1 MNLSNLIINALLKEA
16 QAKEAKAIVIL
27 QNYFDN
33 SAGIGEHPDIVE
45 ECSKQ
50 LKELADAREAIKLL
64 NQLTQTT
71 VNTTQAGENTD
82 GQ

>member
-1 MNLSNLIINALLKEA
+1 MNISNLIIDALLKEA
-16 QAKEAKAIVIL
+16 QAKEAKSLAIL
-27 QNYFDN
+27 QNYFAN

-50 LKELADAREAIKLL
+50 LKDLAEAREAISILRD
-64 NQLTQTT
+64 LTQ
-71 VNTTQAGENTD
+71 QGETPD

>member
-1 MNLSNLIINALLKEA
+1 MNLSNLIINALLTDAK
-16 QAKEAKAIVIL
+16 AKEAKAIVIL

-64 NQLTQTT
+64 NQLTETT

>member
-50 LKELADAREAIKLL
+50 LKELADVSEAIKLL
-64 NQLTQTT
+64 NQLTETT

>member
-1 MNLSNLIINALLKEA
+1 MNLSNLIINALMTDAK
-16 QAKEAKAIVIL
+16 AKEAKAIVIL

-64 NQLTQTT
+64 NELTQSTA
-71 VNTTQAGENTD
+71 NTTQAGEDTD
-82 GQ
+82 GK

>member
-1 MNLSNLIINALLKEA
+1 MNLSNLIINALLKDA

-64 NQLTQTT
+64 NQLTETT
-71 VNTTQAGENTD
+71 VNTTQAGEDTD
-82 GQ
+82 GK

>member
-1 MNLSNLIINALLKEA
+1 MNLSNLIINALLKDA

-64 NQLTQTT
+64 NQLTETT

>member
-1 MNLSNLIINALLKEA
+1 MNLSNLIINALLTDAK
-16 QAKEAKAIVIL
+16 AKEAKAIVIL

-64 NQLTQTT
+64 NELTQST
-71 VNTTQAGENTD
+71 VNTTQAGEDTD
-82 GQ
+82 GK

>member
-1 MNLSNLIINALLKEA
+1 MNLSNLIINALLKDA

-64 NQLTQTT
+64 NQLTETT
-71 VNTTQAGENTD
+71 VNTTQAGETKD
-82 GQ
+82 GE

>member
-1 MNLSNLIINALLKEA
+1 MNLSNLIINALLKDA

-45 ECSKQ
+45 EGSKQ

-64 NQLTQTT
+64 NQLTETT

>member
-64 NQLTQTT
+64 NQLTETT